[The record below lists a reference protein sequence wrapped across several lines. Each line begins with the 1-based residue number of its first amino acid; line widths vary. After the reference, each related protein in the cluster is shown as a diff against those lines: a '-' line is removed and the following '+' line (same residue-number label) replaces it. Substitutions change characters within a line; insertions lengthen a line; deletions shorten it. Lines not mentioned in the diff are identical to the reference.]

1 MVIYVALIAILNL
14 GLGYVLA
21 KYLGVGRPQLAT
33 TIGES
38 LESHDQSDASH
49 HE

>member
-1 MVIYVALIAILNL
+1 MVIYVAVIAILNL

-33 TIGES
+33 PTGES
-38 LESHDQSDASH
+38 LESLDHSDSASH
-49 HE
+49 